1 MPSHNGIDLLVPLGF
16 LIKKGL
22 EVLFRDIPSFALL
35 LAPEP
40 PYFEVFPD
48 NFKLQSQLAL
58 RWSLSRLW
66 KQKTELHPQG
76 IPAISLIRIIAPLL
90 GFYAYELLI
99 PRLGL
104 NFNGKFQGSLRG
116 VDKVMG

>member
-48 NFKLQSQLAL
+48 S
-58 RWSLSRLW
+58 S
-66 KQKTELHPQG
+66 
-76 IPAISLIRIIAPLL
+76 
-90 GFYAYELLI
+90 
-99 PRLGL
+99 
-104 NFNGKFQGSLRG
+104 
-116 VDKVMG
+116 